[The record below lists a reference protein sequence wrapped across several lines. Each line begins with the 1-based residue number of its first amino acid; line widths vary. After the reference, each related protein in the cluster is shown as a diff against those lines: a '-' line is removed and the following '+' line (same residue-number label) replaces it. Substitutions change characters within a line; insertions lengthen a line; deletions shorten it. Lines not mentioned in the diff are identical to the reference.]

1 MARWYVLH
9 GPHNEREG
17 AESTSEVMSLEG
29 YTSLRVARL
38 RDKPTPHPL
47 VSRMMAAAH
56 HEGRTYSHMVQR
68 SGAWLLASNGR
79 HVVGVECSDVGPS
92 AADAKIAALL
102 RDQVPDFAPVYTA
115 RVRDLLSHTPLVNVA
130 GVVVPAESLRLCLAV
145 LPEGVRR
152 VGVRRTPGDG
162 YDPHTM
168 KRVHGVHRLAL
179 SAPGW
184 RATISPMATAEKC
197 PAVALREGKKGKV

>member
-1 MARWYVLH
+1 MARWHVLH
-9 GPHNEREG
+9 GPHSERED
-17 AESTSEVMSLEG
+17 AEHTAEMMSLEG
-29 YTSLRVARL
+29 YVGLRVVKL
-38 RDKPTPHPL
+38 RDKPQPHPL
-47 VSRMMAAAH
+47 VTLMMAAAH
-56 HEGRTYSHMVQR
+56 HEGRVYSHMVQR

-92 AADAKIAALL
+92 AADATIAAKL

-145 LPEGVRR
+145 LPEGVKS
-152 VGVRRTPGDG
+152 VGVMRMPGDG
-162 YDPHTM
+162 YNPQTM
-168 KRVHGVHRLAL
+168 TRVRDVYRLAL

-184 RATISPMATAEKC
+184 RATISPMLTAEKC
-197 PAVALREGKKGKV
+197 PAVALRECKKGKV